1 MAIDPAGL
9 LVVFTYFGAVALS
22 LPAAAAVLLAARR
35 MGVVRAGVL
44 VGLVVLLL
52 VAAAAAALGATVG
65 LVSGLTFAASAVAAL
80 LLLWVVPVALGR
92 WIVRR
97 LEGVGGDVA
106 LGYAVAGLP
115 VAMIASALVF
125 VAPGGPSRYNITFL
139 SGPALWTA
147 SAVFLAVVLVGP
159 GLAGV
164 GLLRLA
170 GRRR

>member
-65 LVSGLTFAASAVAAL
+65 PVPSLTFAASAAAAL
-80 LLLWVVPVALGR
+80 LLLWVVPVAVGR
-92 WIVRR
+92 WLVRR
-97 LEGVGGDVA
+97 LAGVGGDVA

-115 VAMIASALVF
+115 VAMIASALLF
-125 VAPGGPSRYNITFL
+125 VAPGGPSRYNLTFL
-139 SGPALWTA
+139 AGPALWA
-147 SAVFLAVVLVGP
+147 AAAAFLAIVVFGP
-159 GLAGV
+159 GLVGV
-164 GLLRLA
+164 GLFRLA
-170 GRRR
+170 GRR